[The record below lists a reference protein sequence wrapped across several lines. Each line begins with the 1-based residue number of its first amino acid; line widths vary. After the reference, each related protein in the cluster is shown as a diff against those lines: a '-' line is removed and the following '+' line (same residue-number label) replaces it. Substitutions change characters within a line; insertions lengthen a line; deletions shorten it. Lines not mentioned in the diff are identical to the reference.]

1 LEIVNVILNI
11 PITNDGEQYKD
22 NNNSITRYIESNNDK
37 ILHLAEKNYE
47 DLVEVLTNNAINAA
61 ASSSSNPTLSL
72 SLSSI
77 FSSPYNQSDTCIIEE
92 SESFDNS
99 KGDIAD
105 DITIHQSFSCNIQQ
119 SILYRYIKQNC
130 SKYF

>member
-1 LEIVNVILNI
+1 MEIVNVILNI
-11 PITNDGEQYKD
+11 QITNGGEQYKD

-77 FSSPYNQSDTCIIEE
+77 FPSPYNQSDTCIIEE
-92 SESFDNS
+92 PEIYDNS

>member
-47 DLVEVLTNNAINAA
+47 ALVEVLTNNAINAA

-77 FSSPYNQSDTCIIEE
+77 FPSPYNQSDTCIIEE
-92 SESFDNS
+92 PEIYDNS

>member
-1 LEIVNVILNI
+1 MEIVNVILNI

-22 NNNSITRYIESNNDK
+22 NNNSITLYIESNNDK

-77 FSSPYNQSDTCIIEE
+77 FPSPYNQSDTCIIEE
-92 SESFDNS
+92 PEIYDNS
-99 KGDIAD
+99 KGIIGD
-105 DITIHQSFSCNIQQ
+105 DI
-119 SILYRYIKQNC
+119 K
-130 SKYF
+130 